1 MKSRLKLPCKKILT
15 HWRNACETLFFELL
29 KTFLGEAS
37 EAKMRQTSL
46 ASNTIQRRISD
57 MLEDVKD

>member
-1 MKSRLKLPCKKILT
+1 VKPCLLKI
-15 HWRNACETLFFELL
+15 L

-37 EAKMRQTSL
+37 EAKMRQISL
-46 ASNTIQRRISD
+46 SSNTVHRRISD